1 MQLPNLEPPPY
12 SVESPSQPPTVLLN
26 SNQTTQPAP
35 PPYSAYPAYIPS
47 QPQPPVQIVIESPVQ
62 YGSHPMQVFCSECHT
77 LVTTKPV
84 YESGCLTWLSCGLT
98 FILGSVTLFA
108 FIWFEDFCRGLNIS
122 LLRSLLNL
130 GGQDEQLVASVKS
143 VIINFHVLNTTLFYF
158 SGFMFCCLIP
168 FCCKACQDV
177 KHVCPQCG
185 TTLGLYKRL

>member
-1 MQLPNLEPPPY
+1 MLLPANLEPPPY

-98 FILGSVTLFA
+98 FILG
-108 FIWFEDFCRGLNIS
+108 
-122 LLRSLLNL
+122 
-130 GGQDEQLVASVKS
+130 
-143 VIINFHVLNTTLFYF
+143 
-158 SGFMFCCLIP
+158 GFMFCCLIP